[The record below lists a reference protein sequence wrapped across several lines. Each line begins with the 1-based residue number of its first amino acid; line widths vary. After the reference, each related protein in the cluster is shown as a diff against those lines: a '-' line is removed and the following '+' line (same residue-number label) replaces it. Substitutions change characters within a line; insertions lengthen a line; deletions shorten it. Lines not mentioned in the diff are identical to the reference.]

1 MDELGQP
8 TDAILHAFDWP
19 YEEVAK
25 RAMTIAQLGYASVL
39 VSPPMRS
46 AHSPEGTPW
55 WQRYQ
60 PQDYRLIDNQL
71 GTTDDF
77 VHMSRA
83 LAKAKVRLYIDVV
96 FNHMANESSL
106 RDDLQYPSDS
116 LLAEYRQSQAATEA
130 WRLFGDLSSPLFE
143 QGDFERPFAIK
154 NWRNR
159 TQVQKGRIS
168 GGQSDPGLPT
178 LKPTA
183 RVIEAQRDYIKAMKR
198 LGAVGFRIDAAKHLS
213 LEHLTAVWDKD
224 LCQDCHVFGEII
236 TDGGATQQEYEL
248 FLAPYLA
255 DTALDAYDFPLFHTL
270 RTALSS
276 DGDLQTLVDPYCFGQ
291 ALSPQRAVT
300 FITTHDI
307 PNNDVFLPLLVDET
321 SEWLGY
327 AYLLTRDGG
336 VPLIYA
342 EHVLSGVEHGDV
354 RMRWQ
359 TLWQSAQMVALLS
372 FHNQMHGCKMTIDSA
387 QQDVLIL
394 TRHHPELGPCG
405 WVVINKAPHSISVS
419 LPTWLGKQ
427 PRCLWPNPEP
437 SSGRELNVAAQ
448 SYTLWL
454 VANKEQEK

>member
-1 MDELGQP
+1 MDDVVQP

-19 YEEVAK
+19 YTEVAK
-25 RAMTIAQLGYASVL
+25 CAKTIAQLGFASVL

-46 AHSPEGTPW
+46 EHTSDGTPW

-71 GTTDDF
+71 GNTDDF
-77 VHMSRA
+77 VAMTHA
-83 LAKAKVRLYIDVV
+83 LAKENLRLYVDVV

-106 RDDLQYPSDS
+106 RDDLQYPSES
-116 LLAEYRQSQAATEA
+116 LLKQYRNNEAQTSQ
-130 WRLFGDLSSPLFE
+130 WRLFGDLSLPLFE

-178 LKPTA
+178 LKPTP
-183 RVIEAQRDYIKAMKR
+183 RVIEAQRAYIKAIKQ

-213 LEHLTAVWDKD
+213 LEHLKAVWDKE

-270 RTALSS
+270 RSALSS
-276 DGDLQTLVDPYCFGQ
+276 EGDLQTLIDPYCFGQ

-300 FITTHDI
+300 FIITHDI

-327 AYLLTRDGG
+327 AYLLCRDGG

-342 EHVLSGVEHGDV
+342 EHRLSGIEDSDV
-354 RMRWQ
+354 HLRWQ
-359 TLWQSAQMVALLS
+359 TLWQSAQMSSLLS
-372 FHNQMHGCKMTIDSA
+372 FHNHMHGFEMRIDSA
-387 QQDVLIL
+387 QKELLIF
-394 TRHHPELGPCG
+394 TRYHPDLGPKG

-419 LPTWLGKQ
+419 LPDWLGEQ
-427 PRCLWPNPEP
+427 ARCLWPEDCAQGL
-437 SSGRELNVAAQ
+437 SQRQLTVAEK
-448 SYTLWL
+448 SYSLWVL
-454 VANKEQEK
+454 D